1 MANSSILGGTRAPAE
16 PAGKDIDSL
25 GPSDTSDSGSDVR
38 TDPPRNV
45 STDESSEGALS
56 TEHGSTGDAAGTG
69 ERAVLGAAVPTQ
81 DTASRMDRQAG
92 RSVSSSSGCD
102 ESLRSLHGDW
112 RAFLQSNR
120 GPPSCVVCRSAGVAD
135 DGGEGG

>member
-69 ERAVLGAAVPTQ
+69 ERASSDAREPALDSDLLPDRIGQIPPGSTEANLDPDDLAAPDELAADEDEDEEGTE
-81 DTASRMDRQAG
+81 G
-92 RSVSSSSGCD
+92 R
-102 ESLRSLHGDW
+102 
-112 RAFLQSNR
+112 A
-120 GPPSCVVCRSAGVAD
+120 P
-135 DGGEGG
+135 